1 MKETYI
7 ITVVINVKRQCL
19 MKTIKRYEEYIL
31 LKPKGYPQILLFYK
45 HTKPLSPILEPSL
58 QEVLATT
65 LVEPSNN
72 LMRDDM

>member
-1 MKETYI
+1 MKETHI

-31 LKPKGYPQILLFYK
+31 LKPKGYPQKLLFYK
-45 HTKPLSPILEPSL
+45 HIKPLSLILEPSL

-72 LMRDDM
+72 